1 MYMGRALVL
10 TCFLALGAG
19 EGLAIDTGKPSTS
32 ALEASARSSVPT
44 GDPQSQRDAK
54 DEMKENSP
62 PPPPRVRHEAV
73 PLPTAPAIPVTS
85 PVPSG
90 L

>member
-1 MYMGRALVL
+1 MYMGRTLVL
-10 TCFLALGAG
+10 TCFLAFGIG
-19 EGLAIDTGKPSTS
+19 EGLATNSGKPSTS
-32 ALEASARSSVPT
+32 APDASARNSVPT
-44 GDPQSQRDAK
+44 GEAQSQRDAI

-73 PLPTAPAIPVTS
+73 PLPTAPAIPVTL
-85 PVPSG
+85 PAPSG